1 MNAIAIK
8 HKPTTRINYT
18 GVDEGAVPVKV
29 YRKAQFIVAHVG
41 APEFDSFFSNEFIS
55 VKFVEAD
62 GTVFANHLFVGHK
75 SRLPMLKEGNT
86 VELVYDTDTGWI
98 KSIDG
103 ERWN

>member
-1 MNAIAIK
+1 MNNNVTVWRK
-8 HKPTTRINYT
+8 
-18 GVDEGAVPVKV
+18 VKMV
-29 YRKAQFIVAHVG
+29 VAHVG
-41 APEFDSFFSNEFIS
+41 APEFDRFFGNEFIP

-62 GTVFANHLFVGHK
+62 GTVFANTLFAGHK

-86 VELVYDTDTGWI
+86 VELVYATDTGWI